1 MCFAISDSP
10 VAWFTMGCLFLG
22 LLGAFSPNRDSEIAS
37 YFLDRGSRCL
47 FPVAYKKMGVFEI
60 FNKINMGTS

>member
-1 MCFAISDSP
+1 
-10 VAWFTMGCLFLG
+10 MGCLFLG
-22 LLGAFSPNRDSEIAS
+22 LLRPFSPNRDSEIAS
-37 YFLDRGSRCL
+37 YFSDRGFWCL